1 MSPAFGLQDW
11 ITPMSQADRGP
22 RNPSGDTPRT
32 PASRSRKQRDRV
44 RAPFRGQKQRSATQS
59 MRTPD
64 YLLIG
69 HITADLLDNGEVVL
83 GGTALYSALTAA
95 RLGASVAILTRGVFG
110 TEVAGMKVPGLEQ
123 YAGDLQ
129 IIVQDADVP
138 TTFVNTYLGSRRR
151 QEIRHWA
158 GPIDLRGIPPHWRN
172 AKIVHLGPIA
182 DEIDRRSIAG
192 LTTGFLGV
200 TPQGWM
206 RDWPRERGGVVRHT
220 QLRLPVDLVNR
231 IDCAIVSDEE
241 IFQARDVI
249 ERVGERR
256 MSVVTRG
263 PEGATIYHAM
273 RPEEVEGLRPGSR
286 QFRTLEI
293 PGIDVKVKSLTG
305 AGDVFAAA
313 FFMKASERTSS
324 AQEAG
329 RFANAVAG
337 LSLRE
342 IGVDSVPDKAEI
354 EAYLRED

>member
-1 MSPAFGLQDW
+1 
-11 ITPMSQADRGP
+11 MSQADQG
-22 RNPSGDTPRT
+22 PRT
-32 PASRSRKQRDRV
+32 PKAPDTTPKRGANPPRRDSV
-44 RAPFRGQKQRSATQS
+44 RTPFRQQKQRSPLQG

-69 HITADLLDNGEVVL
+69 HIAADVLDDGQVVL

-95 RLGASVAILTRGVFG
+95 RLGARVAVLTRGVFG
-110 TEVAGMKVPGLEQ
+110 QEVAGMTIPGLDEF
-123 YAGDLQ
+123 AGDVQ

-138 TTFVNTYLGSRRR
+138 TTFENHYLGSRR
-151 QEIRHWA
+151 QQVVRHWA
-158 GPIDLRGIPPHWRN
+158 GPIDLRGLPPHWRN

-182 DEIDRRSIAG
+182 DEIDSRHITG

-206 RDWPRERGGVVRHT
+206 RDWPRERGGRVQNT

-241 IFQARDVI
+241 IFKARDVI

-256 MSVVTRG
+256 MSVITRG
-263 PEGATIYHAM
+263 PEGATIYHSM
-273 RPEEVEGLRPGSR
+273 RQEETEGLQPGSR
-286 QFRTLEI
+286 LFHTLDI
-293 PGIDVKVKSLTG
+293 PGVDVKVKSLTG

-313 FFMKASERTSS
+313 FFMKAAERTSS
-324 AQEAG
+324 ALDAG
-329 RFANAVAG
+329 RFANVVAA

-342 IGVDSVPDKAEI
+342 IGVSSVPTQEEVDQVLR
-354 EAYLRED
+354 AYA

>member
-1 MSPAFGLQDW
+1 
-11 ITPMSQADRGP
+11 MSQADRGP
-22 RNPSGDTPRT
+22 KKPSEEATSGANAQQPGSGRSTRRRDT
-32 PASRSRKQRDRV
+32 V
-44 RAPFRGQKQRSATQS
+44 RAPFREQKQRSPIQS

-69 HITADLLDNGEVVL
+69 HITADLMESGEVVL

-95 RLGASVAILTRGVFG
+95 RLGARVAVLTRGVFG
-110 TEVAGMKVPGLEQ
+110 QNVAGMEVPGLDQ
-123 YAGDLQ
+123 YAGNLQ

-138 TTFVNTYLGSRRR
+138 TTFVNTYLGTRR
-151 QEIRHWA
+151 QQHIKHWA

-182 DEIDRRSIAG
+182 DEIDQRSITG

-206 RDWPRERGGVVRHT
+206 RDWPRERGGLVQHT

-263 PEGATIYHAM
+263 PEGATIYHSM
-273 RPEEVEGLRPGSR
+273 RPEDAEGLRPGTKRFHS
-286 QFRTLEI
+286 LEI
-293 PGIDVKVKSLTG
+293 PGVNVKVKSLTG

-324 AQEAG
+324 ALDAG

-342 IGVDSVPDKAEI
+342 IGADSVPSRKEI
-354 EAYLRED
+354 DRALNEG

>member
-1 MSPAFGLQDW
+1 
-11 ITPMSQADRGP
+11 MSQTDQDRQKRTESGAAKS
-22 RNPSGDTPRT
+22 NPQGRGSARRRDDVRT
-32 PASRSRKQRDRV
+32 P
-44 RAPFRGQKQRSATQS
+44 FRQQKQRSPLQG

-69 HITADLLDNGEVVL
+69 HITADLMDNGDVVL

-95 RLGASVAILTRGVFG
+95 RLGARVAVLTRGVFG
-110 TEVAGMKVPGLEQ
+110 TEVAGMNIPGLDEF
-123 YAGDLQ
+123 AANLQ

-138 TTFVNTYLGSRRR
+138 TTFVNTYLGTRR
-151 QEIRHWA
+151 QQHIKHWA

-206 RDWPRERGGVVRHT
+206 RDWPRERGGRVQHIP
-220 QLRLPVDLVNR
+220 LRLPVDLVNR

-256 MSVVTRG
+256 MSVITRG
-263 PEGATIYHAM
+263 PEGATIYHRMHQNQLENLPRGA
-273 RPEEVEGLRPGSR
+273 REFNS
-286 QFRTLEI
+286 LEI
-293 PGIDVKVKSLTG
+293 PGINVKVKSLTG

-324 AQEAG
+324 ALEAG
-329 RFANAVAG
+329 RFANAVAA

-342 IGVDSVPDKAEI
+342 VGAASVPSRKEI
-354 EAYLRED
+354 DEALRTR

>member
-1 MSPAFGLQDW
+1 
-11 ITPMSQADRGP
+11 MSQPDRGSRP
-22 RNPSGDTPRT
+22 PRT
-32 PASRSRKQRDRV
+32 PGKPTEQPSPGGDGTSRRRGKV
-44 RAPFRGQKQRSATQS
+44 REPFRNQKQRSPLQG

-64 YLLIG
+64 YLVIG
-69 HITADLLDNGEVVL
+69 HITADVLDDGEIVL

-95 RLGASVAILTRGVFG
+95 RLGARVAVLTRGKFG
-110 TEVAGMKVPGLEQ
+110 GEVAGMTVPGLDE

-138 TTFVNTYLGSRRR
+138 TTFENHYLGTRR
-151 QEIRHWA
+151 QQVVRHWA
-158 GPIDLRGIPPHWRN
+158 GPIDLRGLPPHWAN

-182 DEIDRRSIAG
+182 DEIDPRHAG
-192 LTTGFLGV
+192 SFTGGFLGV

-206 RDWPRERGGVVRHT
+206 RDWPRERGGRVQGI

-241 IFQARDVI
+241 IFQARDVV

-263 PEGATIYHAM
+263 PLGATIYHGM
-273 RPEEVEGLRPGSR
+273 RASDLETLRPGAKR
-286 QFRTLEI
+286 FRTIEI
-293 PGIDVKVKSLTG
+293 PGFNVKVKSLTG

-313 FFMKASERTSS
+313 FFMKAAEKTSS
-324 AQEAG
+324 ALEAG
-329 RFANAVAG
+329 RFANVVAA

-342 IGVDSVPDKAEI
+342 IGVGSIPGKREI
-354 EAYLRED
+354 EDALRTYE